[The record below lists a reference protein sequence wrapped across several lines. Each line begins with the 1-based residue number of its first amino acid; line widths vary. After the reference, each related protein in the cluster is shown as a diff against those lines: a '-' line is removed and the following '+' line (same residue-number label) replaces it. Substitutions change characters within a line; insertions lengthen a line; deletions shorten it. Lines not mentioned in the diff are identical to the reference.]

1 MIDPAPRRYPSAV
14 TLLRRAARGPAA
26 APAIADIAQ
35 LEDWLLGE
43 ALAEDDMLG
52 FFERL
57 VWGIVATGIPLDR
70 ASLHAGTLHPQLYG
84 YAWNWNRAD
93 GLCDE
98 TVVAEAALKSDSYRR
113 NPIFQVIEY
122 GKRFRGRTDD
132 PAMRQQYPLMADLA
146 AQGIVDYSVLP
157 LFAGAPYHNAVTV
170 ATAVAAGFSESEYTQ
185 IERILRL
192 ISGHVQRYVAQQI
205 TANVL
210 DTYLGPAAGM
220 RVLRGNIQRGAGT
233 AIRAII
239 WSSDLRGFTD
249 LSDRLAGD
257 DMIAVLNAYFEC
269 MVAAIL
275 AQGGEVLKFI
285 GDGLLA
291 VFPYAG
297 FSDEAAASRAAL
309 AAAQTALANL
319 RSLNDG
325 PPPALAALPHWRP
338 LRSGIGLHEGDVF
351 FGNVGAP
358 QRLDFTVIGR
368 AVNTAARIESLSK
381 ELGRDI
387 LLSEPVA
394 RHIEAGLDDLGLHTL
409 RGLKDP
415 IRLFSPMLIP
425 SAGRLMP

>member
-1 MIDPAPRRYPSAV
+1 MPDPAPRRYPPAV
-14 TLLRRAARGPAA
+14 TLLRRGARGPAA
-26 APAIADIAQ
+26 APAVSDPAQ
-35 LEDWLLGE
+35 LEDWLLGD
-43 ALAEDDMLG
+43 ALAEEDMLG

-57 VWGIVATGIPLDR
+57 VWGIVAAGLPLDR

-98 TVVAEAALKSDSYRR
+98 TVVAEAALKTDAYRR

-122 GKRFRGRTDD
+122 GKGFRGRTDD
-132 PAMRQQYPLMADLA
+132 ADMRARYPLMADLA
-146 AQGIVDYSVLP
+146 AQGIVDYSALP
-157 LFAGAPYHNAVTV
+157 LFTGAAYHNAITL
-170 ATAVAAGFSESEYTQ
+170 ASAAPGGFSAAEYAQ

-192 ISGHVQRYVAQQI
+192 VSGHVQRHIAQQI

-210 DTYLGPAAGM
+210 DTYLGPAAGA
-220 RVLRGNIQRGAGT
+220 RVLRGNIRRGSGT

-257 DMIAVLNAYFEC
+257 DMIVVLNAYFEH

-291 VFPYAG
+291 VFPYSA
-297 FSDEAAASRAAL
+297 FSDEAAASQAAL
-309 AAAQTALANL
+309 AAARAALASI
-319 RSLNDG
+319 RALNDD
-325 PPPALAALPHWRP
+325 PPPELAALPHWQP

-351 FGNVGAP
+351 FGNVGAA

-368 AVNTAARIESLSK
+368 AVNTTARVEGLSK
-381 ELGRDI
+381 ELHRDI
-387 LLSEPVA
+387 LLTEPVA
-394 RHIEAGLDDLGLHTL
+394 AHIRDGLDDLGLHAL
-409 RGLKDP
+409 RGLNEP
-415 IRLFSPMLIP
+415 IRLFSPTLH
-425 SAGRLMP
+425 SAG